1 MLIRIEKLLK
11 ENEDLKTTVEAKNCE
26 IDDLKT
32 SSKVKAD
39 VCNNLRRELN
49 EVKTKFN
56 KEKNEMIKNHKI
68 EVKYWGKELGDEKK
82 ETVVLK
88 KKLKVV
94 EYCENGTPESKK
106 KRGKETIAPIVSVAI
121 PSEAIICSICAQ
133 NIPDYIPEYF
143 CGEELHPACV
153 LCKENTFS
161 SSDPFS
167 NFPTSVQPPSLVSH
181 WLLPHETSPPR
192 NPSSITSLLSHIA

>member
-1 MLIRIEKLLK
+1 MK

-32 SSKVKAD
+32 SSKVKTD

-49 EVKTKFN
+49 EVKNKFN

-68 EVKYWGKELGDEKK
+68 EVKYWRKELGDEKK

-106 KRGKETIAPIVSVAI
+106 KK
-121 PSEAIICSICAQ
+121 
-133 NIPDYIPEYF
+133 
-143 CGEELHPACV
+143 GERNNCPNCISG
-153 LCKENTFS
+153 N
-161 SSDPFS
+161 PFRS
-167 NFPTSVQPPSLVSH
+167 NHL
-181 WLLPHETSPPR
+181 
-192 NPSSITSLLSHIA
+192 